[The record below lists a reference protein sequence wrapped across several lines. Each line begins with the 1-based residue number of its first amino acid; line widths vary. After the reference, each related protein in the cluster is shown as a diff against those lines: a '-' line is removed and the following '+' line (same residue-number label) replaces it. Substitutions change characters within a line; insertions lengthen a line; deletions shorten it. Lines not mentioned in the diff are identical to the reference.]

1 MDSLKR
7 DFIGIYNEVETNKLE
22 NLDITK
28 INQSISI
35 LMNEA
40 QDK

>member
-7 DFIGIYNEVETNKLE
+7 DFIGIYNEKETNKLE

-28 INQSISI
+28 INQSII
-35 LMNEA
+35 RLMNEA